1 MKSIVTII
9 MIGLVFST
17 QYACQSVSD
26 EKAGI
31 TFDEPENP
39 QVISPVQDW
48 EKLGDGIQL
57 GWGSSNTR
65 YHKDYI
71 PDLAL
76 SDTFSCTAW
85 KNERVYALLLAWSSD
100 QVEDLVIETSSLEST
115 EGTIEAGSIEHFFI
129 RNVITDEFLGGCEE
143 KTKTQET
150 AHLLP
155 DCLEEAEAYSMRS
168 NSTRGIWFNIN
179 IPEAAQAGR
188 YFGDVIVK
196 VKGRKVKSMKLQVD
210 VLDRKFPS
218 AKDWK
223 FHLDLWQNPY
233 AVARIH
239 DVALWSDA
247 HFDLMK
253 PLYSMLADAGQKC
266 ITASILDKPWGGQTY
281 DPFES
286 MIKRTLKQNGEWEY
300 DYSIFD
306 KWVRFMMD
314 LGINKQINC
323 YSLIPWGNQLDYFDE
338 STGRDTLIEA
348 EASSV
353 EYAEYWIPFLKDFT
367 LHLKEQGIYEITTI
381 AMDERPME
389 HMLSAIDL
397 IQEYSGLLIT
407 SAANYNPG
415 MSKHVY
421 DLSVAIEHPLP
432 PQIIE
437 DRLNN
442 GKLSTYYVCCVDQYP
457 NNFTYSPPAE
467 GIWQGWYAFAH
478 KLDGFL
484 RWAYNSWVEDPLH
497 DSRFRTWPSGDTY
510 FVYPGARSS
519 VRFEKLREGIQDYEK
534 LRILTEELKGDDSQE
549 AKARLEEIQN
559 LLQEFELSTLEQTG
573 AEEMIQK
580 GKDLLHSIA
589 SDQD

>member
-1 MKSIVTII
+1 MKSIVSII
-9 MIGLVFST
+9 LIGLVFST
-17 QYACQSVSD
+17 QFACQSVSD
-26 EKAGI
+26 EKVGI

-39 QVISPVQDW
+39 QVVSPVQDW

-71 PDLAL
+71 PDLSL

-100 QVEDLVIETSSLEST
+100 QVDELAIETSSLEST
-115 EGTIEAGSIEHFFI
+115 TGTIEAGFIQHFFI

-155 DCLEEAEAYSMRS
+155 DCLEEAKAYNMRS
-168 NSTRGIWFNIN
+168 KSTRGIWFNIN
-179 IPEAAQAGR
+179 LPEAAQAGR

-196 VKGRKVKSMKLQVD
+196 VKGRKVKTLKLQVD
-210 VLDRKFPS
+210 VLDRKLPS
-218 AKDWK
+218 AKDWE

-239 DVALWSDA
+239 DVELWSDA
-247 HFDLMK
+247 HFELMT

-266 ITASILDKPWGGQTY
+266 ITASILNKPWGGQTY

-286 MIKRTLKQNGEWEY
+286 MIKHTLKQNGEWVY

-306 KWVRFMMD
+306 KWVSFMMD

-338 STGRDTLIEA
+338 STGSDTLITA
-348 EASSV
+348 EASSA
-353 EYAEYWIPFLKDFT
+353 EYAEYWIPFLKDFKR
-367 LHLKEQGIYEITTI
+367 HLKEKGIYEITTI

-389 HMLSAIDL
+389 DMLSAIKL

-407 SAANYNPG
+407 SAANYDPG
-415 MSKHVY
+415 MSSYVY
-421 DLSVAIEHPLP
+421 DLSVAIEHPLS
-432 PQIIE
+432 PQIIA
-437 DRLNN
+437 DRRNDEQLT
-442 GKLSTYYVCCVDQYP
+442 TYYVCCVDPYP

-467 GIWQGWYAFAH
+467 GIWQGWFAFAH
-478 KLDGFL
+478 NMDGFL

-519 VRFEKLREGIQDYEK
+519 IRFEKLREGIQDYEK
-534 LRILTEELKGDDSQE
+534 LRILTEELRSENSEE
-549 AKARLEEIQN
+549 AKARLQELQN
-559 LLQEFELSTLEQTG
+559 MLKEFELSTLEQTG
-573 AEEMIQK
+573 AETMIQK
-580 GKDLLHSIA
+580 GKDLLHLISF
-589 SDQD
+589 